1 MKLNNKQAKKLKN
14 RLHQLKKAQKEKDD
28 IVSNLDYDLDGQVVD
43 VVIGNRQRAQEIT
56 KMIESH
62 NGDAKITDAFYI
74 QTNNIAHFTK
84 EFANVDIIVMV
95 QNLTKHS
102 TSYAIKRV
110 LRPDQRF
117 AISDSAGLQ
126 SIDRAIYRA
135 DNDLGARE
143 TQRNDIDYPIKR

>member
-1 MKLNNKQAKKLKN
+1 MQYKYDPDKFLPDFSGLLFHN
-14 RLHQLKKAQKEKDD
+14 RLFCL
-28 IVSNLDYDLDGQVVD
+28 
-43 VVIGNRQRAQEIT
+43 
-56 KMIESH
+56 
-62 NGDAKITDAFYI
+62 YI